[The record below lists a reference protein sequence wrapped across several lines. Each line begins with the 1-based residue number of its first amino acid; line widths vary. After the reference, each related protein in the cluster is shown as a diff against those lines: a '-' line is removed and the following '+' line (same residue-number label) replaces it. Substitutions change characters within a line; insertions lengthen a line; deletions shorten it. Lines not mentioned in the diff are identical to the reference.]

1 MTRRL
6 IENDIKPTARKKT
19 KKKVIEFEIETNW
32 ELKNNIKKSHAMIYE
47 NNKKS
52 EYFSLSTQ
60 ALPLLSW
67 EQNIKKMSN
76 SWI

>member
-6 IENDIKPTARKKT
+6 IENDIKPTAREKKKP

-67 EQNIKKMSN
+67 EQNI
-76 SWI
+76 

>member
-6 IENDIKPTARKKT
+6 IENDIKPTAREKKT

-32 ELKNNIKKSHAMIYE
+32 DLKNNIKKSHAMIYE

-67 EQNIKKMSN
+67 EQNI
-76 SWI
+76 